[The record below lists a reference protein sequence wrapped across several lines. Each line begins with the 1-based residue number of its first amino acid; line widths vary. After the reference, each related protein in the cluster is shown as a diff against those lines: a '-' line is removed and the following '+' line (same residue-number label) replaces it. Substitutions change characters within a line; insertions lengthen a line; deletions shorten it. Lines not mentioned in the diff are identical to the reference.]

1 MLVVQSGIFNAR
13 MWSENGQAMR
23 TLINELD
30 YWIEKHNIRP
40 EAPKA
45 LGACG
50 RSGHAAESPE
60 LLGGLERSTA
70 GLMPEPAGRRE
81 KGETQL

>member
-1 MLVVQSGIFNAR
+1 
-13 MWSENGQAMR
+13 MR

-81 KGETQL
+81 KGEPQPRLRNLGSLLFLLLLLLLL